1 MNLALAQP
9 RSRRATIAGL
19 AMAARTA
26 DKARAAVA
34 GTLGNFKYDCSM
46 DNKLFAFA
54 GIDASEY
61 LAAVTSSAD
70 DSGAEALFVR
80 KSPASPTTKWPPT
93 TGASL
98 SGRQIRTVAAAR
110 PVGPPLVMVQ
120 VPTQA
125 LCSRTLKQRTPAT
138 CSRVVTALTD
148 GPSPGYRGSV
158 DDGSTPV
165 SRRSSPRPAGSSRH
179 KPTKASRD

>member
-9 RSRRATIAGL
+9 RSPRATIGGL

-26 DKARAAVA
+26 DKARGASA

-70 DSGAEALFVR
+70 DSRGFAGEKNRRQVR
-80 KSPASPTTKWPPT
+80 RR
-93 TGASL
+93 
-98 SGRQIRTVAAAR
+98 SGRLQ
-110 PVGPPLVMVQ
+110 
-120 VPTQA
+120 
-125 LCSRTLKQRTPAT
+125 
-138 CSRVVTALTD
+138 
-148 GPSPGYRGSV
+148 PGH
-158 DDGSTPV
+158 P
-165 SRRSSPRPAGSSRH
+165 
-179 KPTKASRD
+179 

>member
-9 RSRRATIAGL
+9 RSPRATIGGL

-26 DKARAAVA
+26 DKARAASA

-70 DSGAEALFVR
+70 DSGAEALLVSKIAG
-80 KSPASPTTKWPPT
+80 KSDDE
-93 TGASL
+93 
-98 SGRQIRTVAAAR
+98 VAAYN
-110 PVGPPLVMVQ
+110 Q
-120 VPTQA
+120 VILEWAANPN
-125 LCSRTLKQRTPAT
+125 
-138 CSRVVTALTD
+138 
-148 GPSPGYRGSV
+148 GGSC
-158 DDGSTPV
+158 
-165 SRRSSPRPAGSSRH
+165 
-179 KPTKASRD
+179 